1 MASLSVESV
10 TAACVA
16 NAGEASAALSRCL
29 GGEFVLS
36 VGEGLDFRA
45 DMPPLDL
52 RGPGLA
58 LVFQL
63 DGGAALLLLP
73 ESSGLLPDW
82 YAAPDPTGKSKLA
95 TLAQEFGMLLLPEDQ
110 MPLDFVAAYS
120 AELAGVAKRG
130 RIEQGQALLLELR
143 AGEKKAAAFLIW
155 LATASPAEMLAADSG
170 QPQPAKNP
178 PAQISPA
185 AVPPRPAQQAA
196 GSPRPAPAPPPQF
209 EDFEDGVEHL
219 PSYTRSLLKIRV
231 SLGVT
236 LAQTKLAVGKV
247 VELYPGSIIAFQ
259 KSVEQPLSL
268 AAGDCEIAVGEAV
281 KIGDKFGLR
290 IVSMVMPRERFH
302 PLGKTG

>member
-1 MASLSVESV
+1 MASLSLESV

-29 GGEFVLS
+29 GGEFALS
-36 VGEGLDFRA
+36 VGEGIDFRA
-45 DMPPLDL
+45 ELPPLHL

-58 LVFQL
+58 LLFQL

-110 MPLDFVAAYS
+110 MPLDFVASHAPDLS
-120 AELAGVAKRG
+120 AVAKRG

-143 AGEKKAAAFLIW
+143 GGEKTATAFLIW
-155 LATASPAEMLAADSG
+155 LATAAPAEMLAADEGTAPS
-170 QPQPAKNP
+170 ATNP
-178 PAQISPA
+178 SAES
-185 AVPPRPAQQAA
+185 AVPPRPAQQPAA
-196 GSPRPAPAPPPQF
+196 IPRPTPAPPPPPQY
-209 EDFEDGVEHL
+209 EDFEDGVEQL
-219 PSYTRSLLKIRV
+219 PTYTRSLLKIRV

-236 LAQTKLAVGKV
+236 LAQTKLPVGKV

-302 PLGKTG
+302 PLGKAG